1 MKRRTVLT
9 SLAAA
14 AAALSRPLAAK
25 PWLPAVRVFKN
36 PSCGCCG
43 AWVEHMKAAG
53 FVVTVTEVDDTAAVR
68 RQYGLPD
75 RFGSCHTAV
84 VAGYVVEGHV
94 PANDVKKMLA
104 MKPVAVGLAVPGMP
118 AGSPGM
124 ETGSRKDAYQVL
136 LVDRQGRER
145 VFSNYS

>member
-14 AAALSRPLAAK
+14 AAALSLHAMAK
-25 PWLPAVRVFKN
+25 QALPQVHVFKN

-43 AWVEHMKAAG
+43 AWVDHMKAAG
-53 FVVTVTEVDDTAAVR
+53 FPVKVTEVDDNAVAR
-68 RQYGLPD
+68 KRYGLPD

-84 VAGYVVEGHV
+84 VGGYVVEGHV
-94 PANDVKKMLA
+94 PANDVKKLLA

-118 AGSPGM
+118 VGSPGM
-124 ETGSRKDAYQVL
+124 EMGSRKDPYQVL
-136 LVDRQGRER
+136 LVAKDGRER
-145 VFSNYS
+145 VFSNYN